1 MIDAQKVSRILNSK
15 HLVTGLSHNLYRYPA
30 RFSPRFVRE
39 IITSLSQP
47 GDLVVDPFLGG
58 GTSAVEALSTGRNF
72 LGCDIN
78 PIAVFASKAKVTR
91 FSEETLEVALALLG
105 AREEQANSSGAIPKH
120 YLKDGYLNNVPKR
133 FQRLV
138 APILTLTEGN
148 GDPDV
153 ELFVRSIL
161 LKTSQWALDCREH
174 TPTGRAIRKRLVE
187 DAHAVYA
194 GALAFTQ
201 QCDAS
206 TSRFGV
212 RPVARIHLSAAQE
225 LPAKLLTN
233 SRQLVK
239 AKLIVT
245 SPPYAGTHI
254 VYHQWQINSRRRTRA
269 PFWLINSMD
278 GMGAPYY
285 TFGDY
290 RTHTRSKYF
299 EEALDVY
306 SSMKSMLDPAGNLVQ
321 LVGFSNPRAHLPR
334 YLEMMEAAGYEEV
347 TDRDSLGRAQRVW
360 RNVPNRRWY
369 NNTGSSPANGREVML
384 IHRPA

>member
-1 MIDAQKVSRILNSK
+1 MIDALKVSRILNSK

-39 IITSLSQP
+39 VIASLSQP

-58 GTSAVEALSTGRNF
+58 GTSAVEALSSGRNF

-78 PIAVFASKAKVTR
+78 PIAVFSSKAKVTR
-91 FSEETLEVALALLG
+91 FSEETFEEALCLFG
-105 AREEQANSSGAIPKH
+105 AREEQTNSGGAIPKH
-120 YLKDGYLNNVPKR
+120 YLKDGYLNNVPKH

-138 APILTLTEGN
+138 APILTLTEKS

-153 ELFVRSIL
+153 ELFVRSTL
-161 LKTSQWALDCREH
+161 LKTSQWALDCRKE
-174 TPTGRAIRKRLVE
+174 TPTGRVIRKRLIE

-194 GALAFTQ
+194 GSLAFTQ
-201 QCDAS
+201 QCD
-206 TSRFGV
+206 TSAARFGV
-212 RPVARIHLSAAQE
+212 RPVAQIHLSAAQD
-225 LPAKLLTN
+225 LPAKLLTA
-233 SRQLVK
+233 SRQLAK
-239 AKLIVT
+239 AKLIIT

-306 SSMKSMLDPAGNLVQ
+306 STMKSMLDPSGTLVQ

-334 YLEMMEAAGYEEV
+334 YLEMMEEAGYEEV
-347 TDRDSLGRAQRVW
+347 TERDSLGRAQRVW

>member
-1 MIDAQKVSRILNSK
+1 MIDALKISRILNSK

-39 IITSLSQP
+39 IIATLSKP
-47 GDLVVDPFLGG
+47 GDLVVDPFVGG
-58 GTSAVEALSTGRNF
+58 GTSAVEALSAGRNF

-78 PIAVFASKAKVTR
+78 PIAVFASNAKVTS
-91 FSEETLEVALALLG
+91 FSEETLEKALGLFG
-105 AREEQANSSGAIPKH
+105 AKQEQANSGGAVPKH

-133 FQRLV
+133 FLRLV
-138 APILTLTEGN
+138 APILTLTEAN
-148 GDPDV
+148 GDSEV
-153 ELFVRSIL
+153 ELFVRSVL

-174 TPTGRAIRKRLVE
+174 TPTGRSIRKRLIE
-187 DAHAVYA
+187 DAHSVYS

-201 QCDAS
+201 QCESS
-206 TSRFGV
+206 TTRFGI
-212 RPVARIHLSAAQE
+212 RPVARIHLSAAQD
-225 LPAKLLTN
+225 LPAKLLTTD
-233 SRQLVK
+233 RQLAK

-254 VYHQWQINSRRRTRA
+254 VYHQWQVNSRRRTRA

-290 RTHTRSKYF
+290 RTHTRSQYF
-299 EEALDVY
+299 DEARDVFA
-306 SSMKSMLDPAGNLVQ
+306 SVRSMLDQSGTLVQ

-347 TDRDSLGRAQRVW
+347 TERDSLGRAQRVW

>member
-1 MIDAQKVSRILNSK
+1 M
-15 HLVTGLSHNLYRYPA
+15 SHNLYRYPA
-30 RFSPRFVRE
+30 RFSPRFARE

-58 GTSAVEALSTGRNF
+58 GTSAVEALSNGRNF

-78 PIAVFASKAKVTR
+78 PIAIFASKAKITR
-91 FSEETLEVALALLG
+91 FSEENFEEALELLN
-105 AREEQANSSGAIPKH
+105 AREEQTNSGSAVPKR
-120 YLKDGYLNNVPKR
+120 YIKDGYLNNVPKR
-133 FQRLV
+133 FLRLV
-138 APILTLTEGN
+138 APILILTERSS
-148 GDPDV
+148 DPDV
-153 ELFVRSIL
+153 ELFVRSVL

-187 DAHAVYA
+187 DAHAVYL

-201 QCDAS
+201 QCDWS
-206 TSRFGV
+206 TARFGV
-212 RPVARIHLSAAQE
+212 RPVAQIHLSAAQD
-225 LPAKLLTN
+225 LPAKLLT
-233 SRQLVK
+233 SSMQLEK
-239 AKLIVT
+239 AKPHHHV
-245 SPPYAGTHI
+245 PPYAFYTHI

-290 RTHTRSKYF
+290 RTHARSKYF
-299 EEALDVY
+299 EEALNVF
-306 SSMKSMLDPAGNLVQ
+306 STMKTILDPAGTLVQ

-334 YLEMMEAAGYEEV
+334 HLNMMAAAGYEEV

-369 NNTGSSPANGREVML
+369 NNTGASPANSREVMS
-384 IHRPA
+384 IHRPV

>member
-1 MIDAQKVSRILNSK
+1 MIDALKISRILNSK

-39 IITSLSQP
+39 IIASLSQP
-47 GDLVVDPFLGG
+47 GDLVVDPFVGG
-58 GTSAVEALSTGRNF
+58 GTSAVEALSSGRNF

-78 PIAVFASKAKVTR
+78 PIAVFASKAKVTT
-91 FSEETLEVALALLG
+91 FSKETLSEALRLIS
-105 AREEQANSSGAIPKH
+105 AREEQANSGGLVPKH
-120 YLKDGYLNNVPKR
+120 YLKDGYLNNVPRR

-138 APILTLTEGN
+138 APILTLTEDN
-148 GDPDV
+148 GDPEV
-153 ELFVRSIL
+153 ELFIRSVL

-174 TPTGRAIRKRLVE
+174 TPTGRAIRARLIL
-187 DAHAVYA
+187 DANAVYA
-194 GALAFTQ
+194 GAKAFTQ
-201 QCDAS
+201 QCESSA
-206 TSRFGV
+206 SRFGV
-212 RPVARIHLSAAQE
+212 DPVAQIHLSAAQE
-225 LPAKLLTN
+225 LPAKLLVT
-233 SRQLVK
+233 SRELVK

-254 VYHQWQINSRRRTRA
+254 VYHQWQIKSRRRTRA

-299 EEALDVY
+299 EEALEVY
-306 SSMKSMLDPAGNLVQ
+306 SSMKTMLDPTGTLVQ

-334 YLEMMEAAGYEEV
+334 YLEMMAAAGYEEV
-347 TDRDSLGRAQRVW
+347 TDRDSLGRAHRVW